1 MSPILQTLANG
12 SAYGYRTLAA
22 AGAPGAFESIA
33 TATGSGQTSVTFSS
47 IPSTYKHLQIRI
59 IARDNSGN
67 GGGSGALRL
76 RFNGDTSSVYDR
88 HHLSGNGSSPSVG
101 SDINSNDF
109 SLDAL
114 MMGGGTGANIY
125 GVGILD
131 IIDYAST
138 TKNKT
143 LRLINGNNTNNT
155 FGNEFIRLQSGSW
168 RNTSAISSI
177 ELYISNGSGYETGT
191 RISLYGIKGA

>member
-1 MSPILQTLANG
+1 VP
-12 SAYGYRTLAA
+12 
-22 AGAPGAFESIA
+22 AFESIA

-88 HHLSGNGSSPSVG
+88 HNLSGNGSSPSAG

-114 MMGGGTGANIY
+114 MMGGGTGANIF

-155 FGNEFIRLQSGSW
+155 FGNEFIRLQSGCW

-191 RISLYGIKGA
+191 TISLYGIKGA

>member
-114 MMGGGTGANIY
+114 MMGG
-125 GVGILD
+125 
-131 IIDYAST
+131 
-138 TKNKT
+138 
-143 LRLINGNNTNNT
+143 RLINGNNTNNT
-155 FGNEFIRLQSGSW
+155 FGNEFIRLQSGCW

-191 RISLYGIKGA
+191 RISLYGIKGE

>member
-1 MSPILQTLANG
+1 MSPITSTLANA
-12 SAYGYRTLAA
+12 SAYGYRSFAA
-22 AGAPGAFESIA
+22 ATVPAFESIA

-88 HHLSGNGSSPSVG
+88 HNLSGNGSSPSAG

-114 MMGGGTGANIY
+114 MMGGGTGANIF

-155 FGNEFIRLQSGSW
+155 FGNEFIRLQSGCW

-191 RISLYGIKGA
+191 TISLYGIKGA